1 MPENVARL
9 ATAVAVRDH
18 YRRSGRG
25 KLDKPPK
32 YEADMLEF
40 MEGARIVGIIFPEK
54 WGGKYCLG
62 RHDGDFGAFPAK
74 AIEMRPPQETE
85 IPMGGENGM
94 SVTTRWKWQPPGV
107 VGPAPWLSFGKGEA
121 ITNVQCETSTRVS
134 FIEFSPLTIP
144 RRSIRRLLVLVWY
157 QRQRKDWRISP
168 VTYRLANLARTG
180 LDGRQEAE

>member
-9 ATAVAVRDH
+9 ATAIAIKDH
-18 YRRSGRG
+18 YRRPGRG

-74 AIEMRPPQETE
+74 AIELRPPQETE
-85 IPMGGENGM
+85 IPVGGENGM
-94 SVTTRWKWQPPGV
+94 SVTTRWKWQPPGTA
-107 VGPAPWLSFGKGEA
+107 GAPWLSFGKGEA
-121 ITNVQCETSTRVS
+121 ITNVQCELDRSVASLSSRS
-134 FIEFSPLTIP
+134 LTMH
-144 RRSIRRLLVLVWY
+144 RSLRRLLVLVRNEHQGKEWGF
-157 QRQRKDWRISP
+157 SS
-168 VTYRLANLARTG
+168 VSYRPANPAGPG
-180 LDGRQEAE
+180 LDGRQEAK